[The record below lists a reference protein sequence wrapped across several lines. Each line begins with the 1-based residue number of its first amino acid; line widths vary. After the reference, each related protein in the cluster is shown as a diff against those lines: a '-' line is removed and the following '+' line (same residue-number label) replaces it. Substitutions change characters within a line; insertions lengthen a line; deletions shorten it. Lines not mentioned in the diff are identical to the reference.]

1 MVYLKVIKCDW
12 KKKEKRKSGENKK
25 ESVVE
30 DATLHIEVRV
40 GFIEKVNFS
49 KDLIEVKVNYPL
61 GIWAKKIPVR
71 RDR

>member
-40 GFIEKVNFS
+40 GFIEKVKF
-49 KDLIEVKVNYPL
+49 
-61 GIWAKKIPVR
+61 
-71 RDR
+71 